1 MDFSEKTLIKK
12 TRLNVNLKEDIDIV
26 LAGLTT
32 SDVPL
37 LSGCSSKYSSKVHEG
52 ITVILFTLTLVIL
65 YMLFLTFNLAYYTRS
80 NVPIMM

>member
-52 ITVILFTLTLVIL
+52 ITVILFYLNFSIPLYAYFSLLTWPITLGA
-65 YMLFLTFNLAYYTRS
+65 MCR
-80 NVPIMM
+80 